1 MKQDA
6 INGRQTPHHDDRDD
20 EDDRAE
26 PPARADAGAS
36 APQGLADPGAQQEL
50 ALWPEHWA
58 WEEDNSADG
67 EGVGPFPT
75 QRKPPKR
82 AHRRPN
88 AGVVEDP
95 ADAEDD

>member
-6 INGRQTPHHDDRDD
+6 INGRQAPHPDDRED
-20 EDDRAE
+20 E
-26 PPARADAGAS
+26 ARQGE
-36 APQGLADPGAQQEL
+36 PQGLADPGAQQEL

-67 EGVGPFPT
+67 EGVGPFPA

-82 AHRRPN
+82 AHRRPP